1 VLLSAEDGAYDTL
14 VSFSGIE
21 HSGLGRY
28 GDPINPDGDIE
39 AMADM
44 HRALA
49 PGGYLL
55 LAIPTY
61 ASYQVQG
68 IQHRIYGP
76 ERLAQMIENFD
87 FTYGARLGRS
97 CLWRMG

>member
-1 VLLSAEDGAYDTL
+1 VC
-14 VSFSGIE
+14 
-21 HSGLGRY
+21 RY

-39 AMADM
+39 AMVDM